1 MENETEYQLIEKA
14 ISKQNRKEVI
24 KLLFGGLLVGVAGA
38 VSLVLFLNMLVAFDW
53 LSDSIINLLSGL

>member
-24 KLLFGGLLVGVAGA
+24 KLILGGALVGIVGA
-38 VSLVLFLNMLVAFDW
+38 VSLVMFLNMLVLFDW
-53 LSDSIINLLSGL
+53 LSDSIVNLLSGV